1 MVYLFLADGCE
12 EIEALAQVDILRRA
26 DIDIKTVGITGEEI
40 TGAHNIKIKADIMP
54 SEVDNTKIDAIIL
67 PGGLKGTQNLDG
79 SDFVRDV
86 VKFAFENEKLVCAIC
101 AAPMI
106 LGKMGILSGKK
117 ATCYPGF
124 EKYFINAQYEKSSVV
139 SDGNV
144 ITAQAM
150 GSAYDFAFE
159 IVSKLK
165 NAEISAKVKDEIYY

>member
-26 DIDIKTVGITGEEI
+26 GIDIKTVGVTGEEI
-40 TGAHNIKIKADIMP
+40 TGAHNIKIKADISP
-54 SEVDNTKIDAIIL
+54 EEVERELIDAVIL
-67 PGGLKGTQNLDG
+67 PGGLKGTQNLDE
-79 SDFVRDV
+79 SDFVKDTV
-86 VKFAFENEKLVCAIC
+86 NFAFEKGKLVCAIC

-124 EKYFINAQYEKSSVV
+124 EEYFKNAQYEKTPVIK
-139 SDGNV
+139 DGNV

-150 GSAYDFAFE
+150 GSAYDFALE
-159 IVSKLK
+159 IVSCLL
-165 NAEISAKVKDEIYY
+165 NSETSAKVKEEIYY